1 MKIHIEYSDGRYTY
15 RKVDWGERSVEVPDE
30 TVALW
35 DAVFAAA
42 NLVEEQLAAL
52 DNARYEAAEAAGQ
65 CSHGTPH
72 ARDCYEC
79 RRGLP

>member
-15 RKVDWGERSVEVPDE
+15 RKVDWESAVEVPDE

-35 DAVFAAA
+35 DAVSAAA

-52 DNARYEAAEAAGQ
+52 DNARYAAREAAGEQ
-65 CSHGTPH
+65 P
-72 ARDCYEC
+72 
-79 RRGLP
+79 